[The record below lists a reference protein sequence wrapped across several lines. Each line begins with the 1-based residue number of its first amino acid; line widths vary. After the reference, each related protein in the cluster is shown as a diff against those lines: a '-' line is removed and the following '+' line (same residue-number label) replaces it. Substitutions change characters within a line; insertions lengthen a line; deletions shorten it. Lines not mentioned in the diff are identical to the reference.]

1 MSLEQ
6 VFDFGH
12 HLIALPTIEGRQGK
26 ASPTLSR
33 ALKAIER
40 LNGPLAMVGR
50 HELAV
55 LPPLPDIFTPNGI
68 LTGYRNSVWNSI
80 KEATHIHW
88 VTLIQPS
95 LTTGKVGPGNSGGHL
110 PNVSLGLVA
119 GSPATL
125 TEDLRRFREYPAK
138 RRMLLLAD
146 AQAQY
151 DLSGT
156 LDEIC
161 WVVACT
167 AGAANRDRDEAILEA
182 CRDAEIALLF
192 HRLDACGIEDAAGL
206 GDLADCRAGI
216 PEHPFGSELQL
227 DRPKLCAFAAVDELA
242 GRARKSSGKVAGP
255 EAPRVTD
262 TGPEAIIEALP
273 ADAPPPEPPAQ
284 EVASDLAAVPLQPAD
299 ISQAD
304 TPAEEIALELV
315 GSDVP
320 DVSGIAPADLDD
332 FTRLDRAVRD
342 GLRTLFEIGPA
353 LKAIHERELWRMGGF
368 TSWNQYCEN
377 ALGLSRVHANRIM
390 AAAEIAQAIR
400 KGLERV
406 GSPLQS
412 VLPTAE
418 SQVRPLV
425 RLSSAKQQLEVWNM
439 AVSKAEGRQPT
450 AKIVDA
456 VVTELVADRSKSES
470 KPPQPKQRS
479 REEVLEAFR
488 HLRQTVAEQQPR
500 EAIEAAIGELERLL
514 WPP

>member
-1 MSLEQ
+1 MFQEL
-6 VFDFGH
+6 FDFGH
-12 HLIALPTIEGRQGK
+12 HLIDLSATNGPKGK
-26 ASPTLSR
+26 AWL
-33 ALKAIER
+33 AKACKAAEHLNGR
-40 LNGPLAMVGR
+40 LNMVE
-50 HELAV
+50 HQELAV
-55 LPPLPDIFTPNGI
+55 LTPLPDIFIPKGPSTW
-68 LTGYRNSVWNSI
+68 YQESVWNAI
-80 KEATHIHW
+80 KKTPHIHW
-88 VTLIQPS
+88 VTLMQFP
-95 LTTGKVGPGNSGGHL
+95 LATGKGGPGNPGGHL
-110 PNVSLGLVA
+110 QNVCLGLVA

-125 TEDLRRFREYPAK
+125 TEDLRQFREYPAK

-146 AQAQY
+146 TQASY
-151 DLSGT
+151 DLSGN
-156 LDEIC
+156 LDGIC
-161 WVVACT
+161 WVVAYT
-167 AGAANRDRDEAILEA
+167 AGTANRDRDEVILEA
-182 CRDAEIALLF
+182 CRSADIALLF
-192 HRLDACGIEDAAGL
+192 HRIDACDIDTAAGF
-206 GDLADCRAGI
+206 GELADRRAGI
-216 PEHPFGSELQL
+216 PEHPFGSKLQL
-227 DRPKLCAFAAVDELA
+227 DRPKLCTFGKA
-242 GRARKSSGKVAGP
+242 GEHARGTRKDAGQVVGP
-255 EAPRVTD
+255 GAHPITD
-262 TGPEAIIEALP
+262 PDPEAIKEALP
-273 ADAPPPEPPAQ
+273 ADAPPPEPLAQ
-284 EVASDLAAVPLQPAD
+284 GEAPDLAAVPLQPAD

-304 TPAEEIALELV
+304 APAEEIDLELV
-315 GSDVP
+315 GGDVP
-320 DVSGIAPADLDD
+320 DLSGIAPADLDD

-425 RLSSAKQQLEVWNM
+425 RLSSAKKQVAAWNK

-456 VVTELVADRSKSES
+456 VVTELVAERSKSES

-488 HLRQTVAEQQPR
+488 QLRQTVAEQQPR
-500 EAIEAAIGELERLL
+500 ETIEAAIGELERLL